1 MSCTTQTV
9 SNGYIVSS
17 QNLYNVNE
25 TVTYV
30 CNSFYTLSGNAV
42 ATCLDTSGT
51 WSTIPSCKFAA
62 KDNVWFWMT
71 VGLASL
77 LALVLLLLLLIIII
91 RYCCCHKRKSRVSEF
106 SESQDRYGDSC
117 GPCCGLVDYKGCCS
131 LSGCCGFYGCCGGF
145 CGACRCCREFPGDGD
160 GDSGRHNRNSNNH
173 SMKRV
178 KKKVSVRQTQTSP
191 TPTDTTA
198 IIEEKKKI
206 AKMNDVYIISNNVD
220 STQNAPVSTKSTPRV
235 YKSPTTN
242 SQTPR
247 DQNDSMT
254 SEQNYKKKAKVLKA
268 WMPHSHDVRG
278 INTSTK

>member
-1 MSCTTQTV
+1 MSCTTQTI
-9 SNGYIVSS
+9 SNGYIVAS
-17 QNLYNVNE
+17 QNLYNVND

-62 KDNVWFWMT
+62 LDNVWFWMT

-77 LALVLLLLLLIIII
+77 LALVLLLILLIFII
-91 RYCCCHKRKSRVSEF
+91 RYCCCHRRKSRVSEF

-131 LSGCCGFYGCCGGF
+131 LNGCCGFYGCCGGF

-160 GDSGRHNRNSNNH
+160 GNSGRHNRNSNHN
-173 SMKRV
+173 SMKPV

-191 TPTDTTA
+191 TPTDSTTMD
-198 IIEEKKKI
+198 EKKKI
-206 AKMNDVYIISNNVD
+206 AKMGDVYIISNHVD
-220 STQNAPVSTKSTPRV
+220 STQTAPISTKSTPRV
-235 YKSPTTN
+235 HKSPTTTT
-242 SQTPR
+242 QTPR
-247 DQNDSMT
+247 EQNESMS
-254 SEQNYKKKAKVLKA
+254 SEKNYKKKAKVLTA
-268 WMPHSHDVRG
+268 WMPHSHDVRE